1 MLKTIAK
8 LEIKLNER
16 NYQFLCDNEAPLS
29 DVKEVLFQF
38 VKYAGQ
44 IEDAVKAQQE
54 QKAKEESE
62 KASQAPLEDKI
73 EQIG

>member
-16 NYQFLCDNEAPLS
+16 NYQFLCDNDAPLS

-54 QKAKEESE
+54 KAKSEAKTSEAPVEE
-62 KASQAPLEDKI
+62 KI